1 MKKVK
6 ISICTLLLLAAA
18 SIAYSVWAG
27 DDERENIWIIDKPG
41 GGGSGT
47 VTCVK
52 NFEYSERFA
61 ITYCSTCN
69 IVEHACASLN
79 NPDYSTCQSKQ

>member
-41 GGGSGT
+41 GGTETVKCFKYLEPCPNHITVYCGSCTHKDGF
-47 VTCVK
+47 CVSLT
-52 NFEYSERFA
+52 NPE
-61 ITYCSTCN
+61 TSTC
-69 IVEHACASLN
+69 
-79 NPDYSTCQSKQ
+79 TR